1 MFPLRIFAPCDGN
14 IITTEKDAVH
24 VRYHKQHFRHG
35 RVFNVITA
43 RIFSHAALRPNN
55 IAAGK
60 KFQCLCGTRDCDA
73 QGSLTVPRYS
83 VQSKYIMNLRPI
95 GFKFGLFLTVIFG
108 GCAGLDTRL
117 PEISA
122 PDLAK
127 ETQFQ
132 ETEALRKI
140 ESDAGKLLNAAWPVL
155 TANADLCPK
164 VRPAIGVKTHSLE
177 SYPKRLRSTSVTA
190 CDYKPRLISST
201 AINAYADGRNITFT
215 TAMMEF
221 TQSENELAMII
232 GHELAHNTMG
242 HIRKVIGNYIF
253 SLGATRYTRPFES
266 EADYVGLYYLA
277 RAGYSTEG
285 VEDFWQRLAKVSPK
299 SINRAKTHPTFPDRY
314 LRIKAARKE
323 ILAKQEAGVPLYPN
337 FVGKG

>member
-1 MFPLRIFAPCDGN
+1 M
-14 IITTEKDAVH
+14 
-24 VRYHKQHFRHG
+24 
-35 RVFNVITA
+35 
-43 RIFSHAALRPNN
+43 
-55 IAAGK
+55 
-60 KFQCLCGTRDCDA
+60 
-73 QGSLTVPRYS
+73 PRYS

-177 SYPKRLRSTSVTA
+177 SYPKRLRSTSRTVLGADETIRILHIAKDSPAASAGFKRGDIILNDASEPAKLDSDSWKTILSDNFVKVRRGDKDIRLMVEPVTA

-323 ILAKQEAGVPLYPN
+323 ILAKQEAGVPVYPN